1 MQEEV
6 ITIITA
12 YKSGDSLV
20 VTIPKHLEKRGLV
33 KSHQRFFVKI
43 DEYGRIIYEPVEPRR
58 LSDATVVN
66 ALNGTLRVRW
76 FPF

>member
-1 MQEEV
+1 MREEV

-33 KSHQRFFVKI
+33 RSHQKFFVKI
-43 DEYGRIIYEPVEPRR
+43 DEHGRIIYEPMEPKRF
-58 LSDATVVN
+58 SDVFGKAFEKNQV
-66 ALNGTLRVRW
+66 LE
-76 FPF
+76 

>member
-1 MQEEV
+1 MREEV

-58 LSDATVVN
+58 LSDATN
-66 ALNGTLRVRW
+66 SERLGWNFTG
-76 FPF
+76 

>member
-58 LSDATVVN
+58 LSDATGSERLEWN
-66 ALNGTLRVRW
+66 FTG
-76 FPF
+76 